1 MSELDE
7 LKAALAATNQ
17 RLTELEESQSNH
29 IGLDWGASG
38 QNYPHPNQQIA
49 VAEFGG
55 GIMRLDSTGI
65 QIIAPS
71 LANAIWFLNAF
82 SIGPGSAEPHGVIQG
97 LVGSAADD
105 SIVFSFT
112 AENSEN
118 NGGLSI
124 DLGTGTAEVRIDTY
138 PFKLASLTA
147 DPSTT
152 LVDAMEWYR
161 SDTDK
166 FRGRA
171 NGATDNFAMEAWV
184 TAADAAHTGDADDA
198 HDASAISILDTAND
212 FTATDVEGALA
223 ELQSDTGYVLESS
236 ADWID
241 LTDAGATTLHSHTG
255 GSTLKSPV
263 FITPFSRNAMSDNYG
278 GAFSGTT
285 LGSATWPAANRAI
298 AYPFTLDESTTVVKL
313 WAYNGAAVSGNVDLA
328 IYDESWVRKVSIGST
343 PQAGTN
349 VIQEF
354 NIADTPL
361 DAGRYYMALCCDN
374 TTAAFFRTASP
385 AVDVLKVWGMAQQ
398 AVGAVTLPDPFVP
411 ALVASAYIPYFGA
424 SLRTLVA

>member
-223 ELQSDTGYVLESS
+223 ELQADNEAHIAAADPHTGYVKEND
-236 ADWID
+236 ANYVD
-241 LTDAGATTLHSHTG
+241 LTDGGATTLHSHAG
-255 GSTLKSPV
+255 GGGINTLRTTSNQT
-263 FITPFSRNAMSDNYG
+263 ING
-278 GAFSGTT
+278 GAGVFVDITGLTFPVVSGTDYAFDFYIT
-285 LGSATWPAANRAI
+285 FRSAATTTGWKAGVNCPAG
-298 AYPFTLDESTTVVKL
+298 TLDF
-313 WAYNGAAVSGNVDLA
+313 WAGSDVIANGAAG
-328 IYDESWVRKVSIGST
+328 G
-343 PQAGTN
+343 
-349 VIQEF
+349 
-354 NIADTPL
+354 
-361 DAGRYYMALCCDN
+361 
-374 TTAAFFRTASP
+374 
-385 AVDVLKVWGMAQQ
+385 
-398 AVGAVTLPDPFVP
+398 
-411 ALVASAYIPYFGA
+411 
-424 SLRTLVA
+424 